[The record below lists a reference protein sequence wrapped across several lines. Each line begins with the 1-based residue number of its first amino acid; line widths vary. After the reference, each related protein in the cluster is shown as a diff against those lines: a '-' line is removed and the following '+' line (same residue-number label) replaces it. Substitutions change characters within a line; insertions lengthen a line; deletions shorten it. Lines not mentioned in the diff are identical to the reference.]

1 MITRNFI
8 EQDIELQRAAETPE
22 DMKPR
27 FNWGEMA
34 KAPALP
40 ASRIHV
46 QAGNEQSEPSV
57 EQIAETVG
65 KAVTDLALSRKQ
77 DRSMNQPVQ
86 KAKTCELHIPSRSF
100 AGRGI
105 LLDPG
110 TEYTARG
117 IGTLPTRRTGRQVA
131 HPGEPVHGA
140 RERRS

>member
-34 KAPALP
+34 KAPELP
-40 ASRIHV
+40 SSRIHIE
-46 QAGNEQSEPSV
+46 AGNGQEELSV

-77 DRSMNQPVQ
+77 DDIFNESNQQLVMN
-86 KAKTCELHIPSRSF
+86 R
-100 AGRGI
+100 
-105 LLDPG
+105 
-110 TEYTARG
+110 
-117 IGTLPTRRTGRQVA
+117 
-131 HPGEPVHGA
+131 
-140 RERRS
+140 